1 MYILVMINVMFGF
14 LFLSGIKYIIF
25 CAMSKTKYSLRYF
38 VLFLVVILV
47 TTHSLS
53 ILGHTVQVL
62 YLVLLGVLPNRQTQ
76 SFHLIC
82 FYGLYAI
89 LTVSALGTILQSFG
103 ELFLPSHFFVDDD
116 VVTLY
121 DSIATPI
128 LIGIIQFGVIKLI
141 APNLEII
148 RKNQHLQKSNRLKF
162 INSLLSTS
170 LILYLLTYQF
180 NNASYK
186 NAVNMFFVVSL
197 ISLLVYLKNT
207 TQNYFNFQLAQ
218 QKQQQLD
225 HLTTYTTQIEDLYKS
240 INGFRHDYAN
250 LIVSLET
257 SIQAGDINQIRSIY
271 EDVLK
276 NSSSVLNHGNHTLG
290 SLTKIDIPAIKS
302 ILSNK
307 IILALEKGIHIEFE
321 IEQKWS
327 TCHVDVFDY
336 IRMLGILLDNAIE
349 ASEACSIAFI
359 NIAFITDNVKQ
370 EHRLIIEN
378 STNQEFINIS
388 HIFQDG
394 VTSKGANRGIGLSNM
409 QHILSNYEQAHIETE
424 CSNYRFRQT
433 LITQG

>member
-1 MYILVMINVMFGF
+1 MFGF

-25 CAMSKTKYSLRYF
+25 CAMSKTEYSLRYF
-38 VLFLVVILV
+38 ILFVIVILV
-47 TTHSLS
+47 TTHSFS
-53 ILGHTVQVL
+53 ILGHSVQVL

-76 SFHLIC
+76 NIHLIC

-103 ELFLPSHFFVDDD
+103 ELFLPSHFFVDD

-162 INSLLSTS
+162 INSLLSIR

-180 NNASYK
+180 NNTSYK
-186 NAVNMFFVVSL
+186 NAVNMFFVISL

-276 NSSSVLNHGNHTLG
+276 NSPNVLNHGNDTLG
-290 SLTKIDIPAIKS
+290 SLTKIDIPAIKI

-349 ASEACSIAFI
+349 ASEACSMAFI
-359 NIAFITDNVKQ
+359 NIAFITDNIKQ

-378 STNQEFINIS
+378 STNQEFINIG

-424 CSNYRFRQT
+424 YSNYRFRQT

>member
-1 MYILVMINVMFGF
+1 MYILAVTNILLGF
-14 LFLSGIKYIIF
+14 
-25 CAMSKTKYSLRYF
+25 C
-38 VLFLVVILV
+38 
-47 TTHSLS
+47 SLS
-53 ILGHTVQVL
+53 SIEFIMFCTISRTKIRFKIYLLFILIELLATS
-62 YLVLLGVLPNRQTQ
+62 LLGIPARII
-76 SFHLIC
+76 HILILMLISKEKQNLNLIT
-82 FYGLYAI
+82 FYALY
-89 LTVSALGTILQSFG
+89 TVVSVSAFGAIIQSLGKWFG
-103 ELFLPSHFFVDDD
+103 LTYLLENNIISI
-116 VVTLY
+116 Y

-128 LIGIIQFGVIKLI
+128 LIGVVQFGVIKLI

-148 RKNQHLQKSNRLKF
+148 RKNQHLQQSNRLKF
-162 INSLLSTS
+162 INSLLSIS
-170 LILYLLTYQF
+170 LILYLSTYLF
-180 NNASYK
+180 SNATYK
-186 NAVNMFFVVSL
+186 NAVNMFFVISL

-250 LIVSLET
+250 LIISLET
-257 SIQAGDINQIRSIY
+257 SIQAGDINQIRCIY

-276 NSSSVLNHGNHTLG
+276 KSPNVLNHENHTLG

-327 TCHVDVFDY
+327 TCHIDIFDY

-349 ASEACSIAFI
+349 ASETCSLAFI
-359 NIAFITDNVKQ
+359 NIAFITDNIKR

-378 STNQEFINIS
+378 STSQEFINIGQ
-388 HIFQDG
+388 IFKNG
-394 VTSKGANRGIGLSNM
+394 VTSKGATRGIGLNSI
-409 QHILSNYEQAHIETE
+409 QQILSNYEQAHIETE
-424 CSNYRFRQT
+424 YSNYRFRQT

>member
-38 VLFLVVILV
+38 ILFVIVILV

-53 ILGHTVQVL
+53 ILGHSVQVL

-76 SFHLIC
+76 NIHLIC

-103 ELFLPSHFFVDDD
+103 ELFLPSHFFVDD

-162 INSLLSTS
+162 INSLLSIS

-180 NNASYK
+180 NNTSYK
-186 NAVNMFFVVSL
+186 NAVNMFFVISL

-336 IRMLGILLDNAIE
+336 IRMLGILLDNAID
-349 ASEACSIAFI
+349 ASEACSMAFI
-359 NIAFITDNVKQ
+359 NIAFITDNIKQ

-378 STNQEFINIS
+378 STNQEFINIG

-424 CSNYRFRQT
+424 YSNYRFRQT

>member
-1 MYILVMINVMFGF
+1 MFGF

-25 CAMSKTKYSLRYF
+25 CTMSKTKYSLRYF
-38 VLFLVVILV
+38 VLFVIVILV

-53 ILGHTVQVL
+53 ILGHSVQVL

-76 SFHLIC
+76 NIHLIC

-103 ELFLPSHFFVDDD
+103 ELFLPSHFFVDD

-162 INSLLSTS
+162 INSLLSIS

-180 NNASYK
+180 NNTSYK
-186 NAVNMFFVVSL
+186 NAVNMFFVISL

-276 NSSSVLNHGNHTLG
+276 NSPNVLNHGNHTLG

-349 ASEACSIAFI
+349 ASEACSVAFI
-359 NIAFITDNVKQ
+359 NIAFITDNIKQ

-378 STNQEFINIS
+378 STNQEFINIG

-424 CSNYRFRQT
+424 YSNYRFRQT

>member
-1 MYILVMINVMFGF
+1 MG
-14 LFLSGIKYIIF
+14 
-25 CAMSKTKYSLRYF
+25 
-38 VLFLVVILV
+38 
-47 TTHSLS
+47 HS
-53 ILGHTVQVL
+53 VQVL

-76 SFHLIC
+76 NIHLIC

-103 ELFLPSHFFVDDD
+103 ELFLPSHFFVDD

-162 INSLLSTS
+162 INSLLSIS

-180 NNASYK
+180 NNTSYK
-186 NAVNMFFVVSL
+186 NAVNMFFVISL

-271 EDVLK
+271 EDGLK
-276 NSSSVLNHGNHTLG
+276 NSPNVLNHGNHTLG

-349 ASEACSIAFI
+349 ASEACSMAFI
-359 NIAFITDNVKQ
+359 NIAFITDNIKQ

-378 STNQEFINIS
+378 STNQEFINIG

-409 QHILSNYEQAHIETE
+409 QHILSDYEQAHIETE
-424 CSNYRFRQT
+424 YSNYRFRQT

>member
-38 VLFLVVILV
+38 ILFVIVILV

-53 ILGHTVQVL
+53 ILGHSVQVL

-76 SFHLIC
+76 NIHLIC

-103 ELFLPSHFFVDDD
+103 ELFLPSHFFVDD

-162 INSLLSTS
+162 INSLLSIS

-180 NNASYK
+180 NNTSYK
-186 NAVNMFFVVSL
+186 NAVNMFFVISL

-207 TQNYFNFQLAQ
+207 TQNYFSFQLAQ

-240 INGFRHDYAN
+240 INGFRHDYAD

-276 NSSSVLNHGNHTLG
+276 NSPNVLNHGNHTLG

-349 ASEACSIAFI
+349 ASEACSMAFI
-359 NIAFITDNVKQ
+359 NIAFITDNIKQ

-378 STNQEFINIS
+378 STNQEFINIG

-424 CSNYRFRQT
+424 YSNYRFRQT

>member
-38 VLFLVVILV
+38 VLFLVILV

>member
-1 MYILVMINVMFGF
+1 M
-14 LFLSGIKYIIF
+14 
-25 CAMSKTKYSLRYF
+25 
-38 VLFLVVILV
+38 
-47 TTHSLS
+47 S
-53 ILGHTVQVL
+53 ILGHSVQVL

-76 SFHLIC
+76 NIHLIC

-103 ELFLPSHFFVDDD
+103 ELFLPSHFFVDD

-162 INSLLSTS
+162 INSLLSIS

-180 NNASYK
+180 NNTSYK
-186 NAVNMFFVVSL
+186 NAVNMFFVISL

-276 NSSSVLNHGNHTLG
+276 NSPNVLNHGNHTLG

-349 ASEACSIAFI
+349 ASEACSMAFI
-359 NIAFITDNVKQ
+359 NIAFITDNIKQ

-378 STNQEFINIS
+378 STNQEFINIG

-424 CSNYRFRQT
+424 YSNYRFRQT

>member
-1 MYILVMINVMFGF
+1 M
-14 LFLSGIKYIIF
+14 
-25 CAMSKTKYSLRYF
+25 
-38 VLFLVVILV
+38 
-47 TTHSLS
+47 S
-53 ILGHTVQVL
+53 ILGRSVQVL

-76 SFHLIC
+76 NIHLIC

-103 ELFLPSHFFVDDD
+103 ELFLPSHFFVDD

-162 INSLLSTS
+162 INSLLSIS

-180 NNASYK
+180 NNTSYK
-186 NAVNMFFVVSL
+186 NAVNMFFVISL

-276 NSSSVLNHGNHTLG
+276 NSPNVLNHGNHTLG

-349 ASEACSIAFI
+349 ASEACSMAFI
-359 NIAFITDNVKQ
+359 NIAFITDNIKQ

-378 STNQEFINIS
+378 STNQEFINIG

-424 CSNYRFRQT
+424 YSNYRFRQT

>member
-38 VLFLVVILV
+38 VLFVIVILV

-53 ILGHTVQVL
+53 ILGRSVQVL

-76 SFHLIC
+76 NIHLIC

-103 ELFLPSHFFVDDD
+103 ELFLPSHFFVDD

-162 INSLLSTS
+162 INSLLSIS

-180 NNASYK
+180 NNTSYK
-186 NAVNMFFVVSL
+186 NAVNMFFVISL

-276 NSSSVLNHGNHTLG
+276 NSPNVLNHGNHTLG

-349 ASEACSIAFI
+349 ASEACSMAFI
-359 NIAFITDNVKQ
+359 NIAFITDNIKQ

-378 STNQEFINIS
+378 STNQEFINIG

-424 CSNYRFRQT
+424 YSNYRFRQT

>member
-1 MYILVMINVMFGF
+1 MFGF

-103 ELFLPSHFFVDDD
+103 ELFLPSHFFVDD

>member
-1 MYILVMINVMFGF
+1 MENNIITIYDTMI
-14 LFLSGIKYIIF
+14 
-25 CAMSKTKYSLRYF
+25 
-38 VLFLVVILV
+38 
-47 TTHSLS
+47 
-53 ILGHTVQVL
+53 
-62 YLVLLGVLPNRQTQ
+62 
-76 SFHLIC
+76 
-82 FYGLYAI
+82 
-89 LTVSALGTILQSFG
+89 
-103 ELFLPSHFFVDDD
+103 
-116 VVTLY
+116 
-121 DSIATPI
+121 TPI

>member
-38 VLFLVVILV
+38 VLFVIVILV

-53 ILGHTVQVL
+53 ILGHSVQVL
-62 YLVLLGVLPNRQTQ
+62 YLVLLVVLPNRQTQ
-76 SFHLIC
+76 NIHLIC

-103 ELFLPSHFFVDDD
+103 ELFLPSHFFVDD

-162 INSLLSTS
+162 INSLLSIS

-180 NNASYK
+180 NNTSYK
-186 NAVNMFFVVSL
+186 NAVNMFFVISL

-276 NSSSVLNHGNHTLG
+276 NSPNVLNHGNHTLG

-349 ASEACSIAFI
+349 ASEACSVAFI
-359 NIAFITDNVKQ
+359 NIAFITDNIKQ

-378 STNQEFINIS
+378 STNQEFINIG

-424 CSNYRFRQT
+424 YSNYRFRQT

>member
-38 VLFLVVILV
+38 VLFVIVILV

-53 ILGHTVQVL
+53 ILGHSVQVL

-76 SFHLIC
+76 NIHLIC

-103 ELFLPSHFFVDDD
+103 ELFLPSHFFVDD

-162 INSLLSTS
+162 INSLLSIS

-180 NNASYK
+180 NNTSYK
-186 NAVNMFFVVSL
+186 NAVNMFFVISL

-349 ASEACSIAFI
+349 ASEACSVAFI
-359 NIAFITDNVKQ
+359 NIAFITDNIKQ

-378 STNQEFINIS
+378 STNQEFINIG

-424 CSNYRFRQT
+424 YSNYRFRQT

>member
-1 MYILVMINVMFGF
+1 
-14 LFLSGIKYIIF
+14 
-25 CAMSKTKYSLRYF
+25 
-38 VLFLVVILV
+38 
-47 TTHSLS
+47 
-53 ILGHTVQVL
+53 
-62 YLVLLGVLPNRQTQ
+62 
-76 SFHLIC
+76 
-82 FYGLYAI
+82 
-89 LTVSALGTILQSFG
+89 
-103 ELFLPSHFFVDDD
+103 
-116 VVTLY
+116 
-121 DSIATPI
+121 
-128 LIGIIQFGVIKLI
+128 
-141 APNLEII
+141 
-148 RKNQHLQKSNRLKF
+148 
-162 INSLLSTS
+162 
-170 LILYLLTYQF
+170 
-180 NNASYK
+180 
-186 NAVNMFFVVSL
+186 MFFVISL

-276 NSSSVLNHGNHTLG
+276 NSPNVLNHGNHTLG

-349 ASEACSIAFI
+349 ASEACSVAFI
-359 NIAFITDNVKQ
+359 NIAFITDNIKQ

-378 STNQEFINIS
+378 STNQEFINIG

-424 CSNYRFRQT
+424 YSNYRFRQT

>member
-38 VLFLVVILV
+38 VLFVIVILV

-53 ILGHTVQVL
+53 ILGHSVQVL

-76 SFHLIC
+76 NIHLIC

-89 LTVSALGTILQSFG
+89 LTVSALETILQSFG
-103 ELFLPSHFFVDDD
+103 ELFLPSHFFVDD

-162 INSLLSTS
+162 INSLLSIS

-180 NNASYK
+180 NNTSYK
-186 NAVNMFFVVSL
+186 NAVNMFFVISL

-276 NSSSVLNHGNHTLG
+276 NSPNVLNHGNHTLG

-349 ASEACSIAFI
+349 ASEACSMAFI
-359 NIAFITDNVKQ
+359 NIAFITDNIKQ

-378 STNQEFINIS
+378 STNQEFINIG

-424 CSNYRFRQT
+424 YSNYRFRQT

>member
-38 VLFLVVILV
+38 VLFVIVILV

-53 ILGHTVQVL
+53 ILGHSVQVL

-76 SFHLIC
+76 NIHLIC

-103 ELFLPSHFFVDDD
+103 ELFLPSHFFVDD

-162 INSLLSTS
+162 INSLLSIR

-180 NNASYK
+180 NNTSYK
-186 NAVNMFFVVSL
+186 NAVNMFFVISL

-276 NSSSVLNHGNHTLG
+276 NSPNVLNHGNHTLG
-290 SLTKIDIPAIKS
+290 SLTKIDIPAIKI

-349 ASEACSIAFI
+349 ASEACSMAFI
-359 NIAFITDNVKQ
+359 NIAFITDNIKQ

-378 STNQEFINIS
+378 STNQEFINIG

-424 CSNYRFRQT
+424 YSNYRFR
-433 LITQG
+433 

>member
-1 MYILVMINVMFGF
+1 MINVMFGF

-38 VLFLVVILV
+38 VLFVIVILV

-53 ILGHTVQVL
+53 IMGHSVQVL

-76 SFHLIC
+76 NIHLIC

-103 ELFLPSHFFVDDD
+103 ELFLPSHFFVDD

-162 INSLLSTS
+162 INSLLSIS

-180 NNASYK
+180 NNTSYK
-186 NAVNMFFVVSL
+186 NAVNMFFVISL

-271 EDVLK
+271 EDGLK
-276 NSSSVLNHGNHTLG
+276 NSPNVLNHGNHTLG

-349 ASEACSIAFI
+349 ASEACSMAFI
-359 NIAFITDNVKQ
+359 NIAFITDNIKQ

-378 STNQEFINIS
+378 STNQEFINIG

-409 QHILSNYEQAHIETE
+409 QHILSDYEQAHIETE
-424 CSNYRFRQT
+424 YSNYRFRQT

>member
-38 VLFLVVILV
+38 ILFVIVILV

-53 ILGHTVQVL
+53 ILGHSVQVL

-76 SFHLIC
+76 NIHLIC

-103 ELFLPSHFFVDDD
+103 ELFLPSHFFVDD

-162 INSLLSTS
+162 INSLLSIS

-180 NNASYK
+180 NNTSYK
-186 NAVNMFFVVSL
+186 NAVNMFFVISL

-276 NSSSVLNHGNHTLG
+276 NSPNVLNHGNHTLG

-349 ASEACSIAFI
+349 ASEACSMAFI
-359 NIAFITDNVKQ
+359 NIAFITDNIKQ

-378 STNQEFINIS
+378 STNQ
-388 HIFQDG
+388 
-394 VTSKGANRGIGLSNM
+394 
-409 QHILSNYEQAHIETE
+409 
-424 CSNYRFRQT
+424 
-433 LITQG
+433 

>member
-1 MYILVMINVMFGF
+1 M
-14 LFLSGIKYIIF
+14 
-25 CAMSKTKYSLRYF
+25 
-38 VLFLVVILV
+38 
-47 TTHSLS
+47 S

-103 ELFLPSHFFVDDD
+103 ELFLPSHFFVDD

-394 VTSKGANRGIGLSNM
+394 VTSKVANRGIGLSNM

>member
-1 MYILVMINVMFGF
+1 
-14 LFLSGIKYIIF
+14 
-25 CAMSKTKYSLRYF
+25 MSKTKYSLRYF

>member
-25 CAMSKTKYSLRYF
+25 CAMSKTRYSLRYF
-38 VLFLVVILV
+38 VLFVIVILV

-53 ILGHTVQVL
+53 ILGHSVQVL

-76 SFHLIC
+76 NIHLIC

-103 ELFLPSHFFVDDD
+103 ELFLPSHFFVDD

-162 INSLLSTS
+162 INSLLSIS

-180 NNASYK
+180 NNTSYK
-186 NAVNMFFVVSL
+186 NAVNMFFVISL

-276 NSSSVLNHGNHTLG
+276 NSPNVLNHGNHTLG

-349 ASEACSIAFI
+349 ASEACSMAFI
-359 NIAFITDNVKQ
+359 NIAFITDNIKQ

-378 STNQEFINIS
+378 STNQEFINIG

-424 CSNYRFRQT
+424 YSNYRFRQT

>member
-38 VLFLVVILV
+38 VLFVIVILV

-53 ILGHTVQVL
+53 ILGHSVQVL

-76 SFHLIC
+76 NIHLIC

-103 ELFLPSHFFVDDD
+103 ELFLPSHFFVDD

-162 INSLLSTS
+162 INSLLSIS

-180 NNASYK
+180 NNTSYK
-186 NAVNMFFVVSL
+186 NAVNMFFVISL

-276 NSSSVLNHGNHTLG
+276 NSPNVLNHGNHTLG

-307 IILALEKGIHIEFE
+307 IILALEKGIQIEFE

-349 ASEACSIAFI
+349 ASEACSVAFI
-359 NIAFITDNVKQ
+359 NIAFITDNIKQ

-378 STNQEFINIS
+378 STNQEFINIG

-424 CSNYRFRQT
+424 YSNYRFRQT

>member
-1 MYILVMINVMFGF
+1 MFGF

-38 VLFLVVILV
+38 VLFVIVILV

-53 ILGHTVQVL
+53 ILGRSVQVL

-76 SFHLIC
+76 NIHLIC

-103 ELFLPSHFFVDDD
+103 ELFLPSHFFVDD

-162 INSLLSTS
+162 INSLLSIS

-180 NNASYK
+180 NNTSYK
-186 NAVNMFFVVSL
+186 NAVNMFFVISL

-276 NSSSVLNHGNHTLG
+276 NSPNVLNHGNHTLG

-349 ASEACSIAFI
+349 ASEACSMAFI
-359 NIAFITDNVKQ
+359 NIAFITDNIKQ

-378 STNQEFINIS
+378 STNQEFINIG

-424 CSNYRFRQT
+424 YSNYRFRQT

>member
-1 MYILVMINVMFGF
+1 MFGF

-38 VLFLVVILV
+38 VLFVIVILV

-53 ILGHTVQVL
+53 ILGRSVQVL

-76 SFHLIC
+76 NIHLIC

-103 ELFLPSHFFVDDD
+103 ELFLPSHFFVDD

-162 INSLLSTS
+162 INSLLSIS

-180 NNASYK
+180 NNTSYK
-186 NAVNMFFVVSL
+186 NAVNMFFVISL

-276 NSSSVLNHGNHTLG
+276 NSPNVLNHGNHTLG

-359 NIAFITDNVKQ
+359 NIAFITDNIKQ

-378 STNQEFINIS
+378 STNQEFINIG

-424 CSNYRFRQT
+424 YSNYRFRQT

>member
-1 MYILVMINVMFGF
+1 MYILSVTHILLGF
-14 LFLSGIKYIIF
+14 
-25 CAMSKTKYSLRYF
+25 C
-38 VLFLVVILV
+38 
-47 TTHSLS
+47 SLS
-53 ILGHTVQVL
+53 SIEFIMFCTISRTKIRLKIYLLFILIELLTTSFLGIPARIIHILILILLDKEKQNLNLITFYALYTVV
-62 YLVLLGVLPNRQTQ
+62 
-76 SFHLIC
+76 S
-82 FYGLYAI
+82 
-89 LTVSALGTILQSFG
+89 VSAFGAIIQSLGKWFG
-103 ELFLPSHFFVDDD
+103 LTYLLENNIISI
-116 VVTLY
+116 Y

-128 LIGIIQFGVIKLI
+128 LIGVIQFGVIKLI

-162 INSLLSTS
+162 INTLLSIS
-170 LILYLLTYQF
+170 LILYLSTYQF

-186 NAVNMFFVVSL
+186 NVVNMFFVISL

-250 LIVSLET
+250 LIISLET
-257 SIQAGDINQIRSIY
+257 SIQAGDINQIRCIY

-276 NSSSVLNHGNHTLG
+276 KSPNVLNHENHTLG

-327 TCHVDVFDY
+327 TCHVDIFDY

-349 ASEACSIAFI
+349 ASESCSLAFI
-359 NIAFITDNVKQ
+359 NIAFITDNIKQ

-378 STNQEFINIS
+378 STSQEFIDIGQ
-388 HIFQDG
+388 IFQNG
-394 VTSKGANRGIGLSNM
+394 VTSKGANRGIGLNSI
-409 QHILSNYEQAHIETE
+409 QQILSNYEQAHIETE
-424 CSNYRFRQT
+424 YSNYRFRQT

>member
-1 MYILVMINVMFGF
+1 MFGF

-38 VLFLVVILV
+38 VLFVIVILV

-53 ILGHTVQVL
+53 ILGHSVQVL

-76 SFHLIC
+76 NIHLIC

-103 ELFLPSHFFVDDD
+103 ELFLPSHFFVDD

-162 INSLLSTS
+162 INSLLSIS

-180 NNASYK
+180 NNTSYK
-186 NAVNMFFVVSL
+186 NAVNMFFVINL

-271 EDVLK
+271 EDGLK
-276 NSSSVLNHGNHTLG
+276 NSQNVLNHGNHTLG

-349 ASEACSIAFI
+349 ASEACSMAFI
-359 NIAFITDNVKQ
+359 NIAFITDNIKQ

-378 STNQEFINIS
+378 STNQEFINIG

-424 CSNYRFRQT
+424 YSNYRFRQT

>member
-1 MYILVMINVMFGF
+1 MINVMFGF

-38 VLFLVVILV
+38 VLFVIVILV

-53 ILGHTVQVL
+53 ILGHSVQVL

-76 SFHLIC
+76 NIHLIC

-103 ELFLPSHFFVDDD
+103 ELFLPSHFFVDD

-162 INSLLSTS
+162 INSLLSIS

-180 NNASYK
+180 NNTSYK
-186 NAVNMFFVVSL
+186 NAVNMFFVISL

-271 EDVLK
+271 EDGLK
-276 NSSSVLNHGNHTLG
+276 NSPNVLNHGNHTLG

-349 ASEACSIAFI
+349 ASEACSMAFI
-359 NIAFITDNVKQ
+359 NIAFITDNIKQ

-378 STNQEFINIS
+378 STNQEFINIG

-424 CSNYRFRQT
+424 YSNYRFRQT

>member
-1 MYILVMINVMFGF
+1 
-14 LFLSGIKYIIF
+14 FLSGIKYIIF

-38 VLFLVVILV
+38 VLFVIVILV

-53 ILGHTVQVL
+53 ILGHSVQVL

-76 SFHLIC
+76 NIHLIC

-103 ELFLPSHFFVDDD
+103 ELFLPSHFFVDD

-162 INSLLSTS
+162 INSLLSIS

-180 NNASYK
+180 NNTSYK
-186 NAVNMFFVVSL
+186 NAVNMFFVISL

-276 NSSSVLNHGNHTLG
+276 NSPNVLNHGNHTLG

-349 ASEACSIAFI
+349 ASEACSVAFI
-359 NIAFITDNVKQ
+359 NIAFITDNIKQ

-378 STNQEFINIS
+378 STNQEFINIG

-424 CSNYRFRQT
+424 YSNYRFRQT

>member
-38 VLFLVVILV
+38 VLFIIVILV

-53 ILGHTVQVL
+53 ILGHSVQVL

-76 SFHLIC
+76 NIHLIC

-103 ELFLPSHFFVDDD
+103 ELFLPSHFFVDD

-162 INSLLSTS
+162 INSLLSIS

-180 NNASYK
+180 NNTSYK
-186 NAVNMFFVVSL
+186 NAVNMFFVISL

-276 NSSSVLNHGNHTLG
+276 NSPNLLNHGNHTLG
-290 SLTKIDIPAIKS
+290 SLTKIDIPGIKS

-349 ASEACSIAFI
+349 ASEACSVAFI
-359 NIAFITDNVKQ
+359 NIAFITDNIKQ

-378 STNQEFINIS
+378 STNQEFINIG

-424 CSNYRFRQT
+424 YSNYRFRQT

>member
-25 CAMSKTKYSLRYF
+25 CAMSKAKYSLRYF

-62 YLVLLGVLPNRQTQ
+62 YLILLGVLPNRQTQ

-103 ELFLPSHFFVDDD
+103 ELFLPSHFFVDD

>member
-38 VLFLVVILV
+38 VLFVIVILV

-53 ILGHTVQVL
+53 ILGHSVQVL

-76 SFHLIC
+76 NIHLIC

-103 ELFLPSHFFVDDD
+103 ELFLPSHFFVDD

-148 RKNQHLQKSNRLKF
+148 RKKQHLQKSNRLKF
-162 INSLLSTS
+162 INSLLSIS

-180 NNASYK
+180 NNTSYK
-186 NAVNMFFVVSL
+186 NAVNMFFVISL
-197 ISLLVYLKNT
+197 ISLLVYLRNT

-257 SIQAGDINQIRSIY
+257 SIQAGDIN
-271 EDVLK
+271 
-276 NSSSVLNHGNHTLG
+276 
-290 SLTKIDIPAIKS
+290 
-302 ILSNK
+302 
-307 IILALEKGIHIEFE
+307 
-321 IEQKWS
+321 
-327 TCHVDVFDY
+327 
-336 IRMLGILLDNAIE
+336 
-349 ASEACSIAFI
+349 
-359 NIAFITDNVKQ
+359 
-370 EHRLIIEN
+370 
-378 STNQEFINIS
+378 
-388 HIFQDG
+388 
-394 VTSKGANRGIGLSNM
+394 
-409 QHILSNYEQAHIETE
+409 
-424 CSNYRFRQT
+424 
-433 LITQG
+433 

>member
-1 MYILVMINVMFGF
+1 MFGF

-38 VLFLVVILV
+38 VLFVIVILV

-53 ILGHTVQVL
+53 ILGHSVQVL

-76 SFHLIC
+76 NIHLIC

-103 ELFLPSHFFVDDD
+103 ELFLPSHFFVDD

-162 INSLLSTS
+162 INSLLSIS

-180 NNASYK
+180 NNTSYK
-186 NAVNMFFVVSL
+186 NAVNMFFVISL

-271 EDVLK
+271 EDGLK
-276 NSSSVLNHGNHTLG
+276 NSPNVLNHGNHTLG

-336 IRMLGILLDNAIE
+336 IRMLGILLDNAID
-349 ASEACSIAFI
+349 ASEACSMAFI
-359 NIAFITDNVKQ
+359 NIAFITDNIKQ

-378 STNQEFINIS
+378 STNQEFINIG

-424 CSNYRFRQT
+424 YSNYRFRQT

>member
-1 MYILVMINVMFGF
+1 LVMINVMFGF

-38 VLFLVVILV
+38 VLFVIVILV

-53 ILGHTVQVL
+53 ILGHSVQVL

-76 SFHLIC
+76 NIHLIC

-103 ELFLPSHFFVDDD
+103 ELFLPSHFFVDD

-162 INSLLSTS
+162 INSLLSIS

-180 NNASYK
+180 NNTSYK
-186 NAVNMFFVVSL
+186 NAVNMFFVISL

-276 NSSSVLNHGNHTLG
+276 NSPNVLNHGNHTLG

-349 ASEACSIAFI
+349 ASEACSVAFI
-359 NIAFITDNVKQ
+359 NIAFITDNIKQ

-378 STNQEFINIS
+378 STNQEFINIG

-424 CSNYRFRQT
+424 YSNYRFRQT

>member
-25 CAMSKTKYSLRYF
+25 CAMSKTRYSLRYF
-38 VLFLVVILV
+38 VLFVIVILV

-53 ILGHTVQVL
+53 ILGHSVQVL

-76 SFHLIC
+76 NIHLIC

-103 ELFLPSHFFVDDD
+103 ELFLPSHFFVDD

-162 INSLLSTS
+162 INSLLSIS

-180 NNASYK
+180 NNTSYK
-186 NAVNMFFVVSL
+186 NAVNMFFVISL

-257 SIQAGDINQIRSIY
+257 SIQAGNINQIRSIY

-424 CSNYRFRQT
+424 YSNYRFRQT

>member
-1 MYILVMINVMFGF
+1 MFGF

-38 VLFLVVILV
+38 VLFVIVILV

-53 ILGHTVQVL
+53 ILGHSVQVL

-76 SFHLIC
+76 NIHLIC

-103 ELFLPSHFFVDDD
+103 ELFLPSHFFVDD
-116 VVTLY
+116 VVNLY

-162 INSLLSTS
+162 INSLLSIS

-180 NNASYK
+180 NNTSYK
-186 NAVNMFFVVSL
+186 NAVNMFFVISL

-276 NSSSVLNHGNHTLG
+276 NSPNVLNHGNHTLG

-349 ASEACSIAFI
+349 ASEACSVAFI
-359 NIAFITDNVKQ
+359 NIAFITDNIKQ

-378 STNQEFINIS
+378 STNQEFINIG

-424 CSNYRFRQT
+424 YSNYRFRQT

>member
-103 ELFLPSHFFVDDD
+103 ELFLPSHFFVDD

-141 APNLEII
+141 APNLEVI

>member
-38 VLFLVVILV
+38 VLFVIVILV

-53 ILGHTVQVL
+53 ILGHSVQVL

-76 SFHLIC
+76 NIHLIC

-103 ELFLPSHFFVDDD
+103 ELFLPSHFFVDD
-116 VVTLY
+116 VVNLY

-162 INSLLSTS
+162 INSLLSIS

-180 NNASYK
+180 NNTSYK
-186 NAVNMFFVVSL
+186 NAVNMFFVISL

-276 NSSSVLNHGNHTLG
+276 NSPNVLNHGNHTLG

-349 ASEACSIAFI
+349 ASEACSVAFI
-359 NIAFITDNVKQ
+359 NIAFITDNIKQ

-378 STNQEFINIS
+378 STNQEFINIG

-424 CSNYRFRQT
+424 YSNYRFRQT

>member
-1 MYILVMINVMFGF
+1 M
-14 LFLSGIKYIIF
+14 
-25 CAMSKTKYSLRYF
+25 
-38 VLFLVVILV
+38 
-47 TTHSLS
+47 
-53 ILGHTVQVL
+53 

-103 ELFLPSHFFVDDD
+103 ELFLPSHFFVDD

>member
-38 VLFLVVILV
+38 VLCVIVILV

-53 ILGHTVQVL
+53 ILGHSVQVL

-76 SFHLIC
+76 NIHLIC

-103 ELFLPSHFFVDDD
+103 ELFLPSHFFVDD

-162 INSLLSTS
+162 INSLLSIS

-180 NNASYK
+180 NNTSYK
-186 NAVNMFFVVSL
+186 NAVNMFFVISL

-276 NSSSVLNHGNHTLG
+276 NSPNVLNHGNHTLG

-349 ASEACSIAFI
+349 ASEACSVAFI
-359 NIAFITDNVKQ
+359 NIAFITDNIKQ

-378 STNQEFINIS
+378 STNQEFINIG

-424 CSNYRFRQT
+424 YSNYRFRQT